1 MTDEQLRQENERLR
15 AQVRELQARMFE
27 PEDTIR
33 AIREGEV
40 DAVVVTSPEGERIY
54 SLRSADVLYRAMVE
68 EMKEG
73 ALVLDPNGL
82 ILYCNPQFA
91 RLVNTERE
99 ELLGSSI
106 LPLVVDASRSAFDRL
121 RQTTSGG
128 VHKELGLLAREG
140 EIVPVYASVN
150 RIHLDDSDILG
161 MIVTDLRDQ
170 RLRQELLAQNNRKD
184 EFLAMLAHE
193 LRNPLAPI
201 RNALALMDTPDLPKP
216 AFDWARQVID
226 RQVSQLVRLL
236 DDLLDVQR
244 FSHGV
249 IDLQTKVTELGTLIE
264 SGIEA
269 LRSSATAKEQELRVE
284 RSPQPLFVMADSVRL
299 TQVISN
305 LLVNAVK
312 YSPPK
317 SHITVSWRRVGRNA
331 QVRIADDGIGMTPEL
346 VEQVFNPFVQGD
358 RDLSRSQ
365 GGLGLGLTLV
375 KRLVE
380 LHGGSVKAASAG
392 PGHGSEFTLTL
403 PLLFDEAS
411 RPTTDERRPVR
422 ERSQP
427 KRVLVVDDNEDS
439 ASSLCALLAH
449 AGHRTRMAL
458 DGQEALS
465 SIAEL
470 EPHVI
475 ILDIG
480 LPGMDGFEVA
490 RRLREMG
497 ALKACRLVAL
507 SGYGR
512 NEDRDRTRASG
523 FDAHLVKPVEM
534 DALLDVV
541 ESA

>member
-1 MTDEQLRQENERLR
+1 
-15 AQVRELQARMFE
+15 
-27 PEDTIR
+27 
-33 AIREGEV
+33 
-40 DAVVVTSPEGERIY
+40 
-54 SLRSADVLYRAMVE
+54 
-68 EMKEG
+68 
-73 ALVLDPNGL
+73 
-82 ILYCNPQFA
+82 
-91 RLVNTERE
+91 
-99 ELLGSSI
+99 
-106 LPLVVDASRSAFDRL
+106 
-121 RQTTSGG
+121 
-128 VHKELGLLAREG
+128 
-140 EIVPVYASVN
+140 
-150 RIHLDDSDILG
+150 

-170 RLRQELLAQNNRKD
+170 RLRQELLAESNRKD

-201 RNALALMDTPDLPKP
+201 RNALALMDTPELPKP

-226 RQVSQLVRLL
+226 RQVNQLVRLL

-249 IDLQTKVTELGTLIE
+249 IDLQTKVTELGALIE
-264 SGIEA
+264 GAVEA
-269 LRSSATAKEQELRVE
+269 LRSSATAKEQDLRVE
-284 RSPQPLFVMADSVRL
+284 RWGQPLFVMADSVRL

-312 YSPPK
+312 YSPPN
-317 SHITVSWRRVGRNA
+317 SHITVSWKREGRNA
-331 QVRIADDGIGMTPEL
+331 QVRIADTGIGMAPEL

-392 PGHGSEFTLTL
+392 PGRGSEFTLTL

-411 RPTTDERRPVR
+411 RPGASERPAPRAP
-422 ERSQP
+422 SQP
-427 KRVLVVDDNEDS
+427 KRILVVDDNEDS
-439 ASSLCALLAH
+439 AASLCALLTQ
-449 AGHRTRMAL
+449 AGHRTGMAL
-458 DGQEALS
+458 DGPEALRT
-465 SIAEL
+465 IAQL

-490 RRLREMG
+490 RRLHAMG
-497 ALKACRLVAL
+497 ALENCRLVAL

-512 NEDRDRTRASG
+512 AEDRERTRASG
-523 FDAHLVKPVEM
+523 FHAHLVKPVEM

-541 ESA
+541 ESS